1 MLTAQRSQPRAQS
14 TEHQLPTKTIRP
26 KPQLNAQWSQPNAH
40 SPMLTAQSTERQLP
54 TKNLRPK
61 PQLNALSAEPNAHS
75 SKLTAQSTERQ
86 PTTKNQTHN
95 TTTQRKNHDDEN

>member
-40 SPMLTAQSTERQLP
+40 SP
-54 TKNLRPK
+54 
-61 PQLNALSAEPNAHS
+61 
-75 SKLTAQSTERQ
+75 KLTAQSSKPQLPTTHLHPRPQPNPQTEHPQAHSTNPTPPNTERKLH
-86 PTTKNQTHN
+86 TKNQTTNN
-95 TTTQRKNHDDEN
+95 THQSSTHTAQ